1 MEERNVLEYA
11 ELIIDRQRDKINE
24 LEKKLEELRSSSE
37 ELQKNVI
44 KNDEE
49 NKTLRLELNRRNDND
64 MILSMQMNKENEL
77 LEKMSFLEKQILKRD
92 TLLEELKNLIKKRK
106 YEYELLLEEKD
117 NLKNTIN
124 TLRNDLYENRKNE
137 KLKEQEVIHNEKEN
151 EKFLNLYKNNNEEL
165 NITKRCLI
173 QIESELNIYKKQNEN
188 QKNEIQKLYRIITCM
203 NREKTLIPPVVLALQ
218 NEYNIRTTLTNK
230 KEYTPQI
237 KDIQDESSIYINTI
251 KNNKKKLTTLSPI
264 HNKINH
270 DKGKRYDDDIQSIYD
285 NNEEQDKKDII
296 QNNDKKG
303 VSKLNFIESQEQ
315 KNLYNKILQVLN
327 NLQDKNLKDDN
338 KSNFFF
344 FSSILLHYCKS
355 SSIHKSTYEINIS
368 TDHSN
373 SDTAQSV
380 DTFDNSSDSHFT
392 YSSSGRRRNNSKR
405 TNHKKKNKKYAK
417 LDNTKERNK
426 LDDELNKK
434 DGKKE
439 KIKNKNYPK
448 NNSLSESELN
458 ENSDE
463 NMGDSD
469 YSTNFQKNKMRTD
482 SSSSDTESNTNSNIN
497 MNSNTTTNNE
507 YDYDDDDDD
516 DDDDNYYD
524 KDNIKMNNKKTYPR
538 GDNNSY
544 LIHKDNKN
552 KHRNKKMNLEKERKF
567 LLNRSNYAER
577 FIGVTSK
584 QMYIY
589 NDKCD
594 DEPEYVLRIENLKN
608 IKILYNNQIYELEYM
623 SFNNIIE
630 KHYIFIKNYD
640 KCIRMF
646 YALQYAGFIKTD
658 MKNFIQRRDYH
669 NDNILNNI
677 GYRNINDPIQNQQI
691 KRISNKK
698 RKDKINYQDKEEDED
713 EDEVKD
719 EDKDEDYF
727 SINQLDNTT
736 NLIRVNIFTPNGVDK
751 NGNNVP
757 YLSNNILLKAY
768 IKDNILLFT
777 NFVEDDNKYF
787 FKCDKYYMKYK
798 NGKFI
803 LYFND
808 FKDQH
813 IVIAQSKDE
822 NNILYNMLYKMKWNN
837 TYDENIIN
845 DQISNH
851 GNIDNERIKD
861 SRMSSHTSNRNI
873 EGIKSDN
880 DDYHHNSK
888 DIYDNKSSNI
898 YEKDKDNQR
907 SSKDLSSFNQS
918 DQISDSR
925 KNDSTSNVSNISDDN
940 EGDNFFIKDN
950 VLYISKNGKG
960 FKNDLSNVNEENAFK
975 FETNDLIVIRNDE
988 LKELTFMKNKE
999 NRNADT
1005 YIFDYPKKEKYDQL
1019 VSELC
1024 KHNFN
1029 ITSISAYEKIKNQT
1043 SSQKEENTSVIS
1055 SLDEKSASQLSKKG
1069 MIKDKIIEN
1078 NQVVVIEKGMLSIY
1092 KHYGNESS
1100 VPIIKYTCDFCDVQA
1115 NEQNGEIIIKDT
1127 SKDSSERIVLD
1138 CLNKTEF
1145 NRWKTALCFGGFLKG
1160 EHMSN
1165 TYMNLKKHIFS
1176 INIFDNYY
1184 VKNLVKVE
1192 NNCVN
1197 IYPNDKFIKPLF
1209 SFDKEKIELVL
1220 MPELRKIRIY
1230 LQRDTIY
1237 EQRYDITMSLARDY
1251 LKIKEDILKSN
1262 FHMLNQKKTQKI
1274 KKPFILCKKNIIAIH
1289 KDKYNLKPE
1298 LLLNRKN
1305 CMVKIDKN
1313 NFSISFLIKS
1323 QVNKNANQI
1332 KTIKLA
1338 NIINFNK
1345 WMVTL
1350 KLASFIPAAIDY
1362 EDNISFPSITFGH
1375 TCPEAISLIKR
1386 RSSLMDFFRI
1396 NFKRKAPQAKKPK
1409 AMLAKRP
1416 PK

>member
-64 MILSMQMNKENEL
+64 MILSMQMSKENEL
-77 LEKMSFLEKQILKRD
+77 LEKMNFLEKQILKRD

-203 NREKTLIPPVVLALQ
+203 NREKTLMPPVVLALQ
-218 NEYNIRTTLTNK
+218 NAYNIRTTLTNK
-230 KEYTPQI
+230 KEYTDQI
-237 KDIQDESSIYINTI
+237 KDIQDESSTFINTT
-251 KNNKKKLTTLSPI
+251 KYNKKKLTTLSPLY
-264 HNKINH
+264 NKINQ
-270 DKGKRYDDDIQSIYD
+270 DKGKRYDDNIQSIYD
-285 NNEEQDKKDII
+285 INKDQNEKDII
-296 QNNDKKG
+296 QSSDKKG
-303 VSKLNFIESQEQ
+303 VSELNFIETQEQ
-315 KNLYNKILQVLN
+315 TNLYNKILQVLN

-344 FSSILLHYCKS
+344 FSSMLLHYCKS
-355 SSIHKSTYEINIS
+355 SSIHKSTYDINIS

-373 SDTAQSV
+373 SDTAQSI
-380 DTFDNSSDSHFT
+380 DTFDNSSHSHFS
-392 YSSSGRRRNNSKR
+392 YSSSRRRKNNYKT
-405 TNHKKKNKKYAK
+405 TNHKKKKKTYSK
-417 LDNTKERNK
+417 LDNTKEGNK
-426 LDDELNKK
+426 LDDQLNKK
-434 DGKKE
+434 DGQEE
-439 KIKNKNYPK
+439 KMKYKNYHK
-448 NNSLSESELN
+448 NNSLSESEIK
-458 ENSDE
+458 ENSDD
-463 NMGDSD
+463 NMDDSD
-469 YSTNFQKNKMRTD
+469 YSTTFQKNKMRTD
-482 SSSSDTESNTNSNIN
+482 SSSSDTENHTNSILN

-507 YDYDDDDDD
+507 
-516 DDDDNYYD
+516 DDNYYD
-524 KDNIKMNNKKTYPR
+524 KDNIKINTKNPYPK
-538 GDNNSY
+538 GDKNGY
-544 LIHKDNKN
+544 LIHKVNKN
-552 KHRNKKMNLEKERKF
+552 KHRNKKINLEKERKF
-567 LLNRSNYAER
+567 LLNPSNYTER

-608 IKILYNNQIYELEYM
+608 IKILYNNQIYALEYI
-623 SFNNIIE
+623 SFNNMIE

-640 KCIRMF
+640 KCIQMF
-646 YALQYAGFIKTD
+646 YALQYASFIKTD
-658 MKNFIQRRDYH
+658 IKNFMQRRDYEQ
-669 NDNILNNI
+669 DNIMNNI
-677 GYRNINDPIQNQQI
+677 RYGNMYPYEQIDRNINVPIENQQV
-691 KRISNKK
+691 KRISSKK
-698 RKDKINYQDKEEDED
+698 RKEKINY
-713 EDEVKD
+713 KD
-719 EDKDEDYF
+719 EKEFREEQGYS
-727 SINQLDNTT
+727 SIKQLDNVT

-751 NGNNVP
+751 NGNNIP

-768 IKDNILLFT
+768 INDNILLFT
-777 NFVEDDNKYF
+777 DFVEDDNKYF
-787 FKCDKYYMKYK
+787 FKCDQYYLKYK

-813 IVIAQSKDE
+813 VIIPQSKDE
-822 NNILYNMLYKMKWNN
+822 NNILCNMLYKMKWKNI
-837 TYDENIIN
+837 YDEKNIN
-845 DQISNH
+845 DQISND
-851 GNIDNERIKD
+851 GNIDDESIKD
-861 SRMSSHTSNRNI
+861 SHMSLHTRNRNI
-873 EGIKSDN
+873 QGIKSDN
-880 DDYHHNSK
+880 YDSHHNSK

-898 YEKDKDNQR
+898 YEKDKGNER
-907 SSKDLSSFNQS
+907 SKKDLSSSNQS
-918 DQISDSR
+918 NHIVDSR
-925 KNDSTSNVSNISDDN
+925 KNDSTSNVSNISEEN
-940 EGDNFFIKDN
+940 EGNNFFIKDN
-950 VLYISKNGKG
+950 VLYISKNGKA
-960 FKNDLSNVNEENAFK
+960 FKNDLSNINEENAFR

-988 LKELTFMKNKE
+988 LKELTFMKNRE

-1019 VSELC
+1019 VLELC

-1029 ITSISAYEKIKNQT
+1029 ITSISAYEKIRNEA
-1043 SSQKEENTSVIS
+1043 SSQKEENTSIIS
-1055 SLDEKSASQLSKKG
+1055 SLDGKSTSQLSKKG
-1069 MIKDKIIEN
+1069 MVKDKIIEN
-1078 NQVVVIEKGMLSIY
+1078 NQVVVIEKGILSIY

-1100 VPIIKYTCDFCDVQA
+1100 VPIIKFTCDFCDVQA

-1160 EHMSN
+1160 EHMNN

-1184 VKNLVKVE
+1184 VKNLIKVE
-1192 NNCVN
+1192 NNCLN

-1209 SFDKEKIELVL
+1209 SFDKEKVELVL
-1220 MPELRKIRIY
+1220 MSELRKIRIY

-1274 KKPFILCKKNIIAIH
+1274 KKPFILCKKDIIAIH
-1289 KDKYNLKPE
+1289 TDKYNLKPK
-1298 LLLNRKN
+1298 LLLQRKN

-1323 QVNKNANQI
+1323 QVDKSANQI
-1332 KTIKLA
+1332 RTIKLA

-1345 WMVTL
+1345 WIVTL

-1396 NFKRKAPQAKKPK
+1396 KLKKKEPQAKKPK